1 MTQFKDKLMKDILSK
16 DLSSFAQGNSS
27 LYLSALTNDCERIE
41 QNYLRTI
48 FTLIQLSIMFIGSL
62 SLMLYFSPIL
72 TLISLLVSI
81 LPMIFAMKTATILAT
96 TEKKV
101 SEENANY
108 LAQTKDILNGIS
120 IIKSFKAEME
130 ADQLYQQGNH
140 RLERQKRDREHK
152 SLQIT
157 GLGEFTKLLAQF
169 VVMLSGV
176 WLVLYRPD
184 TLTPGMAIAFTNLM
198 NFVLQPIAT
207 IPQLLGQR
215 KAAIVLLD
223 KLANQIKQVDKDQGV
238 TLSAPLNRGFTLQDI
253 SFSYKDS
260 GDVWALADINLELEL
275 GKSYAIVGGSGSG
288 KTSLIN
294 LLMGL
299 YDTYQGSLSLNNIE
313 VREITTSSLYDV
325 MSLIQQSVFIF
336 DASIVENITMFRNF
350 PQSDIDRVIQ
360 LAGLVELIESHG
372 QDYNCGENGCNLSG
386 GEKQRIAIARSLL
399 QESEILLV
407 DEATSAL
414 DNQTAAN
421 ITQAILDLSGLMR
434 IVVTHRLEEKFLQQY
449 DQIVVLKEGKLIEQG
464 TFNQQMAEKK
474 YFYSLFTV
482 AN

>member
-1 MTQFKDKLMKDILSK
+1 
-16 DLSSFAQGNSS
+16 
-27 LYLSALTNDCERIE
+27 
-41 QNYLRTI
+41 
-48 FTLIQLSIMFIGSL
+48 
-62 SLMLYFSPIL
+62 
-72 TLISLLVSI
+72 
-81 LPMIFAMKTATILAT
+81 
-96 TEKKV
+96 
-101 SEENANY
+101 
-108 LAQTKDILNGIS
+108 
-120 IIKSFKAEME
+120 
-130 ADQLYQQGNH
+130 
-140 RLERQKRDREHK
+140 
-152 SLQIT
+152 
-157 GLGEFTKLLAQF
+157 
-169 VVMLSGV
+169 
-176 WLVLYRPD
+176 
-184 TLTPGMAIAFTNLM
+184 
-198 NFVLQPIAT
+198 
-207 IPQLLGQR
+207 
-215 KAAIVLLD
+215 
-223 KLANQIKQVDKDQGV
+223 
-238 TLSAPLNRGFTLQDI
+238 
-253 SFSYKDS
+253 
-260 GDVWALADINLELEL
+260 
-275 GKSYAIVGGSGSG
+275 
-288 KTSLIN
+288 
-294 LLMGL
+294 
-299 YDTYQGSLSLNNIE
+299 
-313 VREITTSSLYDV
+313 

-464 TFNQQMAEKK
+464 TFNQLMAEKK